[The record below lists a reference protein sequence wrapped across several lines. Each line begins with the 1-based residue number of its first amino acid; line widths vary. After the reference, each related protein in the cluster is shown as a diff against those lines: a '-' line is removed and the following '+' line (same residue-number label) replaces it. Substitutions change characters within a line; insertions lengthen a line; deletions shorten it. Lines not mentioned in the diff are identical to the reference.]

1 MGLRPCLPLRI
12 QVLCLLEAQLQ
23 TSLNIFVK
31 RDLALAF
38 VRLSGRAGRDPA
50 RHVPGSCV
58 GPVDPLEAFVQ
69 LVHEVFRCPRLGP
82 FLRSCFRKAEP
93 GERSGGPSRA
103 PGEGSW
109 PMPLPYPEVFA
120 AEPKSLAP
128 GELKKLVV
136 NIQICLLNYLDLG
149 RPSRAPSSCISGG
162 PLSDKQW
169 EAVKRFVFPRRLV

>member
-1 MGLRPCLPLRI
+1 MGPRPCSPLRI

-31 RDLALAF
+31 RDLALALRQAHLEEQDEIPPGMF
-38 VRLSGRAGRDPA
+38 PA
-50 RHVPGSCV
+50 PAL
-58 GPVDPLEAFVQ
+58 DLLILLKPLCNLRMKFSDARVLGAF
-69 LVHEVFRCPRLGP
+69 L
-82 FLRSCFRKAEP
+82 KAASAKPE
-93 GERSGGPSRA
+93 ERSGGPSRA

-149 RPSRAPSSCISGG
+149 RPSRAPPNQRWPSF
-162 PLSDKQW
+162 
-169 EAVKRFVFPRRLV
+169 R